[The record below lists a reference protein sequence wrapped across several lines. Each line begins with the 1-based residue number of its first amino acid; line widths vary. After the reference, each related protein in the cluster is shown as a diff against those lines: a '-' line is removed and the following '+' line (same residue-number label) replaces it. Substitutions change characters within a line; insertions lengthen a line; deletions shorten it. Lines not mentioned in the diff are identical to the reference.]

1 MFFKRSLSLPSS
13 SSLDPLIPTQTN
25 LSKNCFLLNLD
36 GKLLLNQESYLRMSF
51 DFFSSYID
59 ENFAHI
65 LKNKFFQ
72 IFHTLFKEKL
82 KITSENLDFT
92 SSNFKLIRDDIF
104 ENRVNLLEDLMSPE
118 HPKPIPKKRSPRLSK
133 SKSGKNGPNSRAG
146 AKGKKLF
153 ANLNLNLKRLKF
165 LMLKLLYRNKSKLT
179 KIHEQLSDIEP
190 ANRKRRRFKRKIS
203 IENPEVN
210 NSTELENEPKSESK
224 IRSKAKL
231 KSEKKKQ
238 NPIDTQTEP
247 FEEGSGR
254 KRRAQKYMNRDLK
267 INNLK
272 GQPTKNAPDTT
283 PLKRKGTNWH
293 CRNSF
298 AEITSML
305 SLHNI
310 FLC

>member
-1 MFFKRSLSLPSS
+1 MSL
-13 SSLDPLIPTQTN
+13 
-25 LSKNCFLLNLD
+25 
-36 GKLLLNQESYLRMSF
+36 

-65 LKNKFFQ
+65 LKNRFFQ

-118 HPKPIPKKRSPRLSK
+118 HSKPVPKKRSPRLSK
-133 SKSGKNGPNSRAG
+133 SKSGKSGPNSRAG

-153 ANLNLNLKRLKF
+153 ANLSLNLKKLKF

-179 KIHEQLSDIEP
+179 NIHEQLSDIEP
-190 ANRKRRRFKRKIS
+190 ANRKRRRFRRKIS

-210 NSTELENEPKSESK
+210 NSTEHENEPKSEPK
-224 IRSKAKL
+224 IRSKAKS
-231 KSEKKKQ
+231 KCEKKKEI
-238 NPIDTQTEP
+238 PTETKIDP

-254 KRRAQKYMNRDLK
+254 KRRAQRSAQKYMNRDLK
-267 INNLK
+267 INNLN
-272 GQPTKNAPDTT
+272 GQPTKTAPDTA
-283 PLKRKGTNWH
+283 PPKRKGTPSHSHNPFTEM
-293 CRNSF
+293 SG
-298 AEITSML
+298 ML
-305 SLHNI
+305 SYILYSPANQR
-310 FLC
+310 L